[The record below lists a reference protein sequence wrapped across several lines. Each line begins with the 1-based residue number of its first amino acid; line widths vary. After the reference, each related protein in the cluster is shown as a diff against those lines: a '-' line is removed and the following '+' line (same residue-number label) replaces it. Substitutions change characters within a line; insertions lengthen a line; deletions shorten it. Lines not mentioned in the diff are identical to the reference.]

1 MRKRRKTTCPEAR
14 ESPQRSRL
22 RLLALLAL
30 PLLLGGGEA
39 QCSFVSGEDRHEED
53 EDDDGDD
60 EDDG

>member
-1 MRKRRKTTCPEAR
+1 MRKRRKTADPEAR

-22 RLLALLAL
+22 LLLAMLAL

-53 EDDDGDD
+53 EDDDGD